1 MAIGAIAPGG
11 REVNGQRLLRHLVA
25 AMATTAVLL
34 ISVAPA
40 PTYAASDLSQVI
52 DSVRNWVAGLLAGL
66 ATLFLMVG
74 GLRYLVAAG
83 NRREMERGKEAMKSA
98 VVGYVLAVMAP
109 LLIDLL
115 RRMVGI

>member
-1 MAIGAIAPGG
+1 MAPSELRRIGETLYGPRCQTMLARALPGSP
-11 REVNGQRLLRHLVA
+11 R
-25 AMATTAVLL
+25 
-34 ISVAPA
+34 
-40 PTYAASDLSQVI
+40 
-52 DSVRNWVAGLLAGL
+52 SVRNWVAGLLAGL